1 MFEQIRLF
9 FNEYKT
15 PIIITLII
23 LLVTTTLMILVHYVT
38 HKAKKMAANKR
49 ASSVALLLEKIITY
63 CLIVVSILAI
73 LGVWGFNI
81 NALLWGFGIIAIIIG
96 LSAHKLIHDILV
108 GIVIVFGNYYELDDT
123 VEIKG
128 FKGKVVAIRARS
140 THLLNNRGELKIFA
154 NGEISEVINYS
165 KHFSLASI
173 SITVEHH
180 SPLDEMILVLQ
191 EKLSNLVDS
200 FPQIVEG
207 PNVIGIT
214 DLRKEGIELSVTAK
228 TKCEQQYEV
237 ERAIKKIVNEVFI
250 EHGYQFAK
258 DEVLVMHER

>member
-1 MFEQIRLF
+1 MFEQIRSF
-9 FNEYKT
+9 FNEYRS
-15 PIIITLII
+15 PIIITLVIV
-23 LLVTTTLMILVHYVT
+23 LVSATLIILVHYVT

-49 ASSVALLLEKIITY
+49 ASSVALLLDKIITY
-63 CLIVVSILAI
+63 CLIIVSILAI

-108 GIVIVFGNYYELDDT
+108 GIVMVFGNYYEVDDI

-128 FKGKVVAIRARS
+128 FKGRVVAIRTRS

-154 NGEISEVINYS
+154 HGEITEVINYS

-173 SITVEHH
+173 SVMVDHH
-180 SPLDEMILVLQ
+180 SPIDEMMMVLQ
-191 EKLSNLVDS
+191 EKCTNLVDS

-214 DLRKEGIELSVTAK
+214 DLRKEGIELSITAK
-228 TKCEQQYEV
+228 TQCEQQYEV
-237 ERAIKKIVNEVFI
+237 ERAIKKIIGEVFI
-250 EHGYQFAK
+250 EHGYKYAK
-258 DEVLVMHER
+258 DEVLVTHER